1 MYLNVTYLYSAFVAT
16 SGGVDTGCPR
26 VVKRIAVTNDFGKSL
41 LDPWLCMENP
51 FSGNKKSNCSRLVV
65 VSINELVCWLR
76 TTFKIT

>member
-41 LDPWLCMENP
+41 LDHWLWDENAL
-51 FSGNKKSNCSRLVV
+51 FRDQEVKLFAIGCG
-65 VSINELVCWLR
+65 EH
-76 TTFKIT
+76 